1 MIRRKTKQREA
12 IYQSIC
18 DMGHASVIEIKEY
31 LHNLNIIVPTATL
44 YRNLSIL
51 LDDGLIR
58 SIQSNEFE
66 VYEATIRP
74 SHHHF
79 HCLKCHNI
87 YDIMSDQIQLIY
99 KNPDV
104 LNDFIIKQENVLI
117 HGICPRCGKKK

>member
-18 DMGHASVIEIKEY
+18 DMGHASIAEIKEY
-31 LHNLNIIVPTATL
+31 LQSMNIMIPTATL

-51 LDDGLIR
+51 LEDGLIR

-66 VYEATIRP
+66 VYEATIRQP
-74 SHHHF
+74 HHHF

-104 LNDFIIKQENVLI
+104 LNDFIIQQESVLI

>member
-18 DMGHASVIEIKEY
+18 DMGHASINEIKEY
-31 LHNLNIIVPTATL
+31 LQSMNIIVPTATL

-66 VYEATIRP
+66 VYEATFRKP
-74 SHHHF
+74 HHHF

-87 YDIMSDQIQLIY
+87 YDIMSNQIQLIY

-104 LNDFIIKQENVLI
+104 LNDFIIQQENVLI